1 MDTHSAVNFKARLQR
16 LIAYQDVYA
25 RNNVLAQRSCDQGQ
39 WETSLNQHYRHVRR
53 NLILEFSAF
62 LKFHNDLRRK
72 HADLRVYAD
81 QLDRYVEQYRTDL
94 ARKDKKIQSQ
104 R

>member
-1 MDTHSAVNFKARLQR
+1 MENNGINYKARLQR
-16 LIAYQDVYA
+16 LIAYQDVFA
-25 RNNVLAQRSCDQGQ
+25 RNNFLAQRSCDQGKIR
-39 WETSLNQHYRHVRR
+39 WNIRHWIFHF
-53 NLILEFSAF
+53 LIHSEFVAF

-72 HADLRVYAD
+72 YGELRAYAD
-81 QLDRYVEQYRTDL
+81 QLDRLNEQNRTEL

>member
-1 MDTHSAVNFKARLQR
+1 MFLQEITFWLNAVVIMVSNAELSNPHTHRMPGNIL
-16 LIAYQDVYA
+16 
-25 RNNVLAQRSCDQGQ
+25 
-39 WETSLNQHYRHVRR
+39 
-53 NLILEFSAF
+53 LEFSAF

>member
-1 MDTHSAVNFKARLQR
+1 METNSTVNFKARLQR
-16 LIAYQDVYA
+16 LLAYQDVFA
-25 RNNVLAQRSCDQGQ
+25 RNNLLAQRSCDQGLSNKIQ
-39 WETSLNQHYRHVRR
+39 YRAIGKQIHVP
-53 NLILEFSAF
+53 LEFSAF

-72 HADLRVYAD
+72 YTDLRAHAD
-81 QLDRYVEQYRTDL
+81 QMDRYVEQYRTEL